1 LWNVSGLV
9 CLTENTAATFADA
22 EIPST
27 SRKQSNKIQMAEK
40 KDDNGNVL
48 CESTQSL
55 KTTLQVAD

>member
-1 LWNVSGLV
+1 V